1 MTEVA
6 PAAAPAAAQIS
17 AVQGAQMLAERRAAN
32 SQSQTNTSEA
42 ARILGQR
49 AAEAR
54 AQARQAK
61 AEAEAQEAQPEEG
74 EAELQAEDKASAPDA
89 ETASESPSQEQDTSQ
104 DDPAADESEDGTI
117 DLGEGVR
124 LTKQEIRDGI
134 LMRAQFTKN
143 SMELGEERKQLETIR
158 TQKVAQLDTALL
170 AVQSLLPQP
179 KDQDVLIDELG
190 LEEGIKAFAQ
200 QQRMWASFGKALE
213 GRQAEQAQ
221 HLESLKQSTIKQL
234 SEKHGD
240 KAASVFS
247 DAVQY
252 VASKTGTDPK
262 QVEALMAHPEA
273 VEMVK
278 DAMTYRELKSKEPDV
293 KRTIAEKPKV
303 TRPGAKVSAQATAF
317 SATQT
322 ARAKLKSSGSLS
334 DAVAYLQA
342 QRKAKG

>member
-6 PAAAPAAAQIS
+6 PAAAPAAAPTAIS
-17 AVQGAQMLAERRAAN
+17 ATQGAQMLAEKRAATQGKTDL
-32 SQSQTNTSEA
+32 SAHASA
-42 ARILGQR
+42 LGKA

-54 AQARQAK
+54 KARTT
-61 AEAEAQEAQPEEG
+61 EAQAQPEAPEAGEPEQDDETQGHAEG
-74 EAELQAEDKASAPDA
+74 ETLND
-89 ETASESPSQEQDTSQ
+89 ETASNEPSDETNTESKDE
-104 DDPAADESEDGTI
+104 PAEGQMI
-117 DLGEGVR
+117 DLGEGVKVT
-124 LTKQEIRDGI
+124 LDQVRDGFM
-134 LMRAQFTKN
+134 LKADHTRKTQAL
-143 SMELGEERKQLETIR
+143 SEERKAFENIR

-252 VASKTGTDPK
+252 VASKTGADPK